1 MQRGSDKHGPIQDDQ
16 LKRELR
22 GLEQANHSTRAEE
35 WRDPEPPAD
44 DDPRLRDPR
53 GGAMTATPQSVAD
66 VMTPEVIGVSPSAP
80 VTKAAELM
88 REYDVGDVL
97 VVEDNRVQ
105 GIVTDRDL
113 AVRVLAAH
121 REPESTAVAEVCSDD
136 LVSALPELPV
146 SEAVELM
153 REFAVRRL
161 PVIAADGQPLGVVTI
176 GDLAVT
182 EDPQSALADISAA
195 PPNM

>member
-1 MQRGSDKHGPIQDDQ
+1 MQRGSDKHGPVQDDQ

-22 GLEQANHSTRAEE
+22 GMEQANRPTRAEE

-44 DDPRLRDPR
+44 DDPQLRDPR
-53 GGAMTATPQSVAD
+53 GGAMTPQSVGN

-80 VTKAAELM
+80 VTEAAEMM

-97 VVEDNRVQ
+97 VVEDGRAQ

-121 REPESTAVAEVCSDD
+121 REPESTTVREICSED
-136 LVSALPELPV
+136 LISVLPDVPV
-146 SEAVELM
+146 SEAVGLM
-153 REFAVRRL
+153 REHAIRRL
-161 PVIAADGQPLGVVTI
+161 PVIAADGQPQGVVTI
-176 GDLAVT
+176 GDLAVA
-182 EDPQSALADISAA
+182 EDPKSALADISAA